1 MKIATV
7 KQFRDKAT
15 IFLKEESPLLIT
27 RRGKI
32 AGLYMPFETDCLP
45 LEFAKELQLV
55 IASFVHNKLKKK
67 GLHEEEVLKDF
78 EKHRNSRR

>member
-15 IFLKEESPLLIT
+15 LFLKEDFPLLIT

-32 AGLYMPFETDCLP
+32 AGLYMPFESDYVP
-45 LEFAKELQLV
+45 LEFAKELQWA
-55 IASFVHNKLKKK
+55 IASLVQNKLEEK
-67 GLHEEEVLKDF
+67 GLHEKEILEDF
-78 EKHRNSRR
+78 EKQRKSRR